1 MEIEKLREDFYNSL
15 IFLDKLKAE
24 EILGKFSSDKNLLP
38 FIEKIVAATL
48 IRIGE
53 EWDEGVISLSQVYM
67 SGKICE
73 EIIDKVLPK
82 ESPKRKR
89 QPKAAIVM
97 LQDHHV
103 LGKRIVYSV
112 LRASGFELEDWGY
125 GQTVEDILRKYDEN
139 KVEVLLI
146 STLMLNSALK
156 IKTLIPQLRKKNEKI
171 KIIVGGA
178 PFIFDKDLWKEVGAD
193 AMGENASDAVRMF
206 YELYNS

>member
-1 MEIEKLREDFYNSL
+1 MEVEKLREDFYSSL
-15 IFLDKLKAE
+15 IFLDKIKAK
-24 EILGKFSSDKNLLP
+24 EILGNFSSGKTLLP

-48 IRIGE
+48 IRIGK
-53 EWDEGVISLSQVYM
+53 EWDEGIISLSQVYM

-73 EIIDKVLPK
+73 EIIDEVLPK
-82 ESPKRKR
+82 ESLKRKR

-97 LQDHHV
+97 LQDHHI

-125 GQTVEDILRKYDEN
+125 GQTVEEIIKKYDEN

-156 IKTLIPQLRKKNEKI
+156 IKSLIPQLRKKNEKI
-171 KIIVGGA
+171 KVIVGGA

-206 YELYNS
+206 YEL